1 MRDGVLESL
10 GVFSQMLR
18 EDSVRVGRICPL
30 ALLAILAAC
39 ASGGPAHFGQYN
51 DLTPKVA
58 ATKGERLPLHVTVQL
73 AKPANVAVFLVAPGR
88 ASTLLF
94 PDSLQ
99 NQFIEAG
106 SHLVETALAKSAATD
121 SSRLLRRPGQGG
133 QPQQT
138 GNRNTGRGGRG
149 DLPSFGFNQRGY
161 LLIYAS
167 QDPLP
172 YATLAA
178 RVAGISV
185 PIDDSDALKT
195 VMKLIR
201 ETTRTTGRWAA
212 FATDFPP

>member
-1 MRDGVLESL
+1 
-10 GVFSQMLR
+10 MLR
-18 EDSVRVGRICPL
+18 EGSVHVGRIRPVALVVML
-30 ALLAILAAC
+30 AGC
-39 ASGGPAHFGQYN
+39 AGSGPAHFGQYN
-51 DLTPKVA
+51 DLAPKVA
-58 ATKGERLPLHVTVQL
+58 ATKGERVPLHLTVQL

-94 PDSLQ
+94 PQDSVQ
-99 NQFIEAG
+99 PGFVEAG
-106 SHLVETALAKSAATD
+106 AHLVETSLAKPGAVD
-121 SSRLLRRPGQGG
+121 SSRLIRRPGQPQGTQ
-133 QPQQT
+133 QP
-138 GNRNTGRGGRG
+138 GNRNATRGRGS
-149 DLPSFGFNQRGY
+149 DLPTFGFNQRGY

-185 PIDDSDALKT
+185 PIDDTDALNT
-195 VMKLIR
+195 VNKLIR

>member
-1 MRDGVLESL
+1 M
-10 GVFSQMLR
+10 
-18 EDSVRVGRICPL
+18 RVGRIRPV
-30 ALLAILAAC
+30 ALLIMLAGC
-39 ASGGPAHFGQYN
+39 ASNGPAHFGQYN
-51 DLTPKVA
+51 DLGPKVA

-94 PDSLQ
+94 PQDSVQ
-99 NQFIEAG
+99 PGFVDAG
-106 SHLVETALAKSAATD
+106 AHLVETSLAKNAATD
-121 SSRLLRRPGQGG
+121 TSRLIRRPGQ
-133 QPQQT
+133 PQGT
-138 GNRNTGRGGRG
+138 PPAGNNRQGARNRGSGS
-149 DLPSFGFNQRGY
+149 DLPAFGFTQRGY

-172 YATLAA
+172 YATLSS

-185 PIDDSDALKT
+185 PIDDTDALNT
-195 VMKLIR
+195 VTKLIR